1 MIQENRRNDHDVTN
15 RVRVADPRAVEAAIR
30 DILRPWADD
39 EALKPLPPAF
49 RLFTQLYTGRLPG
62 YVGCD
67 TCYHDAQHS
76 LDCALACARLFDGH
90 ERTVRPEER
99 LGARR
104 GVLGV
109 LIALFH
115 DAGYVRRKSDTAEN
129 GAAYTLTHVSRSAA
143 FLREHLPRLGYAE
156 EARLGSDIV
165 HFTGYE
171 IALDQIPVRERKDRL
186 LGYFLGTADLLA
198 QTSDRCYL
206 EKCRDFL
213 FAEFTA
219 CGLAGELRIK
229 GEMPTYARVEDLLS
243 GTVDFNARMRM
254 ERLDGAFEGV
264 HRYFAA
270 HFGGRNAYQEALED
284 NLRRVARAARRG
296 RFHQDLRRRP
306 RPITREPLRAITRQ
320 R

>member
-1 MIQENRRNDHDVTN
+1 MQKQRRNDHDVTN
-15 RVRVADPRAVEAAIR
+15 RVCVADPRAVQAAINE
-30 DILRPWADD
+30 ILSTWADA
-39 EALKPLPPAF
+39 ETRKPLPAAF

-67 TCYHDAQHS
+67 TRYHDAQHS
-76 LDCALACARLFDGH
+76 LDCALAYARLFDGH
-90 ERTVRPEER
+90 ERSVKREER
-99 LGARR
+99 LGGRR

-109 LIALFH
+109 IIALFH
-115 DAGYVRRKSDTAEN
+115 DAGYVRHKRDTADN

-143 FLREHLPRLGYAE
+143 FLREHLPRLGYAD
-156 EARLGSDIV
+156 EAELGSQIV

-171 IALDQIPVRERKDRL
+171 MALDHIPVRARKDRL

-198 QTSDRCYL
+198 QTADRCYL

-219 CGLAGELRIK
+219 CGLAGEGSTSSR
-229 GEMPTYARVEDLLS
+229 MPTYPRMEDLLGS
-243 GTVDFNARMRM
+243 TVDFNTRMRI

-270 HFGGRNAYQEALED
+270 HFGGRNAYQEALDD
-284 NLRRVARAARRG
+284 NLRRVTQAARRG
-296 RFHQDLRRRP
+296 RFRQDLRRRP
-306 RPITREPLRAITRQ
+306 RAITREPLRAIARSS
-320 R
+320 